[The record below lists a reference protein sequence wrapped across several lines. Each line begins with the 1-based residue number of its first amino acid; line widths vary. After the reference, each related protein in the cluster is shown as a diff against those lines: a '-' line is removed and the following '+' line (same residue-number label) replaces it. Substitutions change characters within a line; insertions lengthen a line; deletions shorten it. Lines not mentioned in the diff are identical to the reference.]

1 MYSFRHR
8 TVGRHQH
15 RINVSSATPIEHY
28 NRNVTIPFLD
38 HVLSNLNEQ
47 FSTLSVNDSYS
58 ESFNHSLIC
67 NVLQTF
73 KAVIA
78 QYQHDLPTLELL
90 EKEMCRWKSKY
101 STVPAD
107 KLPNSPSEAIKECD
121 AQLYP
126 NIRILLQ
133 IACTLPCSNIL

>member
-1 MYSFRHR
+1 MSLLLPLLS
-8 TVGRHQH
+8 T
-15 RINVSSATPIEHY
+15 NVA
-28 NRNVTIPFLD
+28 IPFLD
-38 HVLSNLNEQ
+38 HVLSHLNEQ
-47 FSTLSVNDSYS
+47 FSTLSVNASYLLTIVSSVMFSKPSKLS
-58 ESFNHSLIC
+58 ES
-67 NVLQTF
+67 
-73 KAVIA
+73 IA
-78 QYQHDLPTLELL
+78 QYQHDLPTPELL
-90 EKEMCRWKSKY
+90 EKEMCRWKSKD